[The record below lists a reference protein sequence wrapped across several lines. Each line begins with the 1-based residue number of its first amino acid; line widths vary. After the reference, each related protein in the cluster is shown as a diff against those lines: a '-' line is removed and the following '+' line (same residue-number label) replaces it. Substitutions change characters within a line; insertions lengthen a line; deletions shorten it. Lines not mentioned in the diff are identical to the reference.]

1 MDSFHLKLTSLDVGF
16 KISTNEHKNRGSPL
30 KILTIDDSTTM
41 RRIIINTLAR
51 IGYKD
56 VVQAD
61 NGKTGL
67 AQLDEGGVDVI
78 ITDWNMP
85 EMDGLEFVK
94 RVRAADIYKNIPILM
109 VTTNAAKE
117 DIVEALQAGV
127 NNYVVKPFTPE
138 TLKEKI
144 ELLIN
149 ST

>member
-1 MDSFHLKLTSLDVGF
+1 M
-16 KISTNEHKNRGSPL
+16 
-30 KILTIDDSTTM
+30 KILIVDDSSTM
-41 RRIIINTLAR
+41 RRIIINTLSR
-51 IGYKD
+51 IGYTD
-56 VVQAD
+56 VVEGE
-61 NGKTGL
+61 NGKSGLDRL
-67 AQLDEGGVDVI
+67 AQGGVEMI

-94 RVRAADIYKNIPILM
+94 VVRGQNPGIPILM

-144 ELLIN
+144 ESLLG
-149 ST
+149 